1 MKWPCYISHFIYQ
14 VLGPLYFS
22 APANNKSQP
31 KIYTPNDSDVMSP
44 LVSFFAKMSLI
55 SPH

>member
-14 VLGPLYFS
+14 VLEPLYFS